1 MIDMGRFEEQLNT
14 NGALRQQFLR
24 DPVAVFRRMGLW
36 LSPAQQLD
44 LRRQVAQVNLQRPTV
59 PSAYS
64 DQPAIGTVRLQVANW
79 HIPAPEN
86 ETRG

>member
-14 NGALRQQFLR
+14 NGAVREEFMR
-24 DPVAVFRRMGLW
+24 DPVGVFRKMGLW

-64 DQPAIGTVRLQVANW
+64 NLPAIGTVRLRVANW
-79 HIPAPEN
+79 IA
-86 ETRG
+86 